1 METNLPRVRE
11 AVPGDLGALCA
22 LHREFK
28 EDYAALDR
36 GYALREDA
44 DRIFAD
50 YMEGQ
55 IGREGI
61 WLTIGIFEGKAASFG
76 FGHIRHAS
84 PIYAMREV
92 GYLSNF
98 FVKRE
103 FRGHGL
109 AQEHFDHLLAWMRR
123 HGVKALDLSCDRR
136 VDALDYWFKKG
147 FYERSL
153 NMRLDL

>member
-1 METNLPRVRE
+1 METNPPRVRE
-11 AVPGDLGALCA
+11 AIPEDLDVLCV

-28 EDYAALDR
+28 EEYAALDR

-44 DRIFAD
+44 DHIFAD
-50 YMEGQ
+50 FMRGQ
-55 IGREGI
+55 IGREGV
-61 WLTIGIFEGKAASFG
+61 WLTVGTIDGEVVSFG
-76 FGHIRHAS
+76 FGHIRQAS
-84 PIYAMREV
+84 PIYAMRDV

-98 FVKRE
+98 YVRRA

-109 AQEHFDHLLAWMRR
+109 AQEHFDHLLSWMRG
-123 HGVKALDLSCDRR
+123 HGVTALDLSCDRR